1 MATWI
6 VESMD
11 RDITKDGKADVVTN
25 IHWRASDTDSDGNS
39 ATSFGSV
46 GVTLGSGVFV
56 AYADITEANAIQWAK
71 DALGTDEVTAIET
84 RMANKILLKKTQK
97 TKKGVSWKCNKK
109 KYPLQKK

>member
-46 GVTLGSGVFV
+46 GVTLGSGAFV

-71 DALGTDEVTAIET
+71 DALGTDEVKNIEDSI
-84 RMANKILLKKTQK
+84 ANQISLKKNPITAS
-97 TKKGVSWKCNKK
+97 GV
-109 KYPLQKK
+109 PF

>member
-46 GVTLGSGVFV
+46 GVTLGSGAFV

-71 DALGTDEVTAIET
+71 DALGTDEVKNIEDNI
-84 RMANKILLKKTQK
+84 ANKISLKKNPT
-97 TKKGVSWKCNKK
+97 TASGV
-109 KYPLQKK
+109 PF